1 MSRLNDRIN
10 KLENSSSQS
19 ESGPNCIIVRGMV
32 EAGEPKPEI
41 LKLSGHGMSFE
52 RLPTED
58 EDSYIERAEA
68 EVRSASPSTGPIL
81 FFGGW

>member
-10 KLENSSSQS
+10 KLENGSGQF
-19 ESGPNCIIVRGMV
+19 ESGPRCIIVRGLS
-32 EAGEPKPEI
+32 ANDQKSEI
-41 LKLSGHGMSFE
+41 VKLSGHGMSFE

-58 EDSYIERAEA
+58 EDSFIERAKA
-68 EVRSASPSTGPIL
+68 EVRSADSSTGPVL